1 MADSGNNINLIQ
13 SRVMEV
19 FMESFKRGF
28 DGKDEYAHEIPN
40 LLKNICQVY
49 CVHNKKKVVTY
60 KKLPESTIFVDDVDD
75 FLEFFNP
82 IVKRETHGYF
92 QELDELTVELMR
104 DPSFRCSLIGFSF
117 CKDCGMPE
125 NVARDLFTTVMERL

>member
-1 MADSGNNINLIQ
+1 MANSGNNLHLIQ

-60 KKLPESTIFVDDVDD
+60 KKLPKIPFSWMMWMIFWNS
-75 FLEFFNP
+75 LTLLL
-82 IVKRETHGYF
+82 KRKPKAIF
-92 QELDELTVELMR
+92 KSWM
-104 DPSFRCSLIGFSF
+104 
-117 CKDCGMPE
+117 
-125 NVARDLFTTVMERL
+125 N